1 MKSDYQCFDAN
12 TIKSGGFFSG
22 LREGYVQTKND
33 VFQGQW
39 YNTILLIFTKKDL
52 GRHVV
57 WIFKQYTK
65 YTITRHYKL
74 IWELKI
80 VSELMENE
88 NVNDSECIRS
98 EKPCMPDCI
107 AEIA

>member
-39 YNTILLIFTKKDL
+39 YIIP
-52 GRHVV
+52 
-57 WIFKQYTK
+57 Y
-65 YTITRHYKL
+65 
-74 IWELKI
+74 
-80 VSELMENE
+80 
-88 NVNDSECIRS
+88 C
-98 EKPCMPDCI
+98 
-107 AEIA
+107 

>member
-57 WIFKQYTK
+57 WYLNNT
-65 YTITRHYKL
+65 TRHYKL

-88 NVNDSECIRS
+88 NVNDSECIWS
-98 EKPCMPDCI
+98 EKPCTPDCI

>member
-39 YNTILLIFTKKDL
+39 YDTILLIFTKKDL

-57 WIFKQYTK
+57 WYLNNTQS
-65 YTITRHYKL
+65 TRLHA
-74 IWELKI
+74 IINWF
-80 VSELMENE
+80 EN
-88 NVNDSECIRS
+88 
-98 EKPCMPDCI
+98 
-107 AEIA
+107 